1 MNICKQRGRND
12 SFPDEIL
19 VWKIG
24 DPVPEWLSDRASIAY
39 IDDVTGNVGLNMTE
53 TSTGGYIIKDASGMA
68 DLVKLVSREDYVCK
82 STDNDR
88 IFSLSHIQLG
98 LLYTVPYSCE

>member
-1 MNICKQRGRND
+1 MRTYKQRGRNNN
-12 SFPDEIL
+12 FPGEIL
-19 VWKIG
+19 AWKIG

-53 TSTGGYIIKDASGMA
+53 TSSGGYIIKDASGTA

-88 IFSLSHIQLG
+88 IFSLSHLQLS
-98 LLYTVPYSCE
+98 LLYTIPYTCE